1 MRLKKKSS
9 NLIIDWVW
17 DWMDLFS
24 IIHICNASIAKQ
36 AVFSKFRLRDASL
49 DFSLGLGLVCV

>member
-1 MRLKKKSS
+1 
-9 NLIIDWVW
+9 
-17 DWMDLFS
+17 MDLFS